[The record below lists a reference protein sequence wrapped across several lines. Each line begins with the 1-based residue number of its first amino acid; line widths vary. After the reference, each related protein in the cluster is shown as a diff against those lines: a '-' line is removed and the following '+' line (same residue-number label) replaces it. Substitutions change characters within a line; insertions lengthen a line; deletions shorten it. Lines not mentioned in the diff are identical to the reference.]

1 MQSSM
6 AQRRRQVV
14 WRFLHCANGAH
25 GGSMTQ
31 ALPKDFAEYLA
42 GGADRLAFLQ
52 RYLADWGVATAVVPL
67 AGRKHLYVNFPTSA
81 YNPLFKIKT
90 VITHYDRVPNSPGA
104 NDNSAA
110 NLMIA
115 DWAGR
120 LLSAI
125 RRGAQPN
132 VRIFFTDGEE
142 LGENGV
148 AEQGAFA
155 LAELFRKLG
164 ITRDDVYV
172 FDACGRGTVA
182 VLAQAGLTALKK
194 AGTGFKKQFA
204 SLYQRTEALLRAAN
218 PEQWLTLPVPYS
230 DNAGFLAC
238 GIPAVAI
245 TMLPADEA
253 SAYLRCL
260 MKEPQLSGA
269 VMNCQQLDD
278 YEALLPKTWRLFHT
292 PQDTVQSLTAE
303 SFGVMAHI
311 LDALA
316 AARAPA

>member
-1 MQSSM
+1 MTSLPRGFEDYI
-6 AQRRRQVV
+6 AQ
-14 WRFLHCANGAH
+14 
-25 GGSMTQ
+25 
-31 ALPKDFAEYLA
+31 
-42 GGADRLAFLQ
+42 GADRLAFLQ
-52 RYLADWGVATAVVPL
+52 AYLADWGVDSAVVPV

-110 NLMIA
+110 NLQIA

-120 LLSAI
+120 LNRDA
-125 RRGAQPN
+125 RRGIQHN

-142 LGENGV
+142 LGEKGV
-148 AEQGAFA
+148 NEQGAFG

-182 VLAQAGLTALKK
+182 VLARAGLSALTTAS
-194 AGTGFKKQFA
+194 AGFKKQFA
-204 SLYQRTEALLRAAN
+204 SLYQRTQSLLREAC
-218 PEQWLTLPVPYS
+218 PQSWLTLPVSYS

-245 TMLPADEA
+245 TLLPEA
-253 SAYLRCL
+253 EANAYLRCL
-260 MKEPQLSGA
+260 MSDPSLEKA
-269 VMNCQQLDD
+269 VMHCQLDD
-278 YEALLPKTWRLFHT
+278 GDSALSRSRYESMMPKTWRLFHT
-292 PQDTVQSLTAE
+292 QHDSIASLTPE
-303 SFGVMAHI
+303 SFAVMERI